1 MHSFWEVKLQS
12 VEEFEEL
19 AENGDI
25 EAKRELARNL
35 MDYVFLK
42 EDEKQAIELLED
54 CVVHGDAEAMLMLAQ
69 CCAIGRGI
77 EYDAVRAKALISQAA
92 EKGNDEALSLMKF
105 INEWK
110 GYDFVYL
117 SGLDGL

>member
-12 VEEFEEL
+12 VEELEEL

-35 MDYVFLK
+35 MDYVFFK
-42 EDEKQAIELLED
+42 EDEKQAIALLED

-77 EYDAVRAKALISQAA
+77 EYDAVRAEALISQAA
-92 EKGNDEALSLMKF
+92 EKGNDEALSLMKI